1 MKTAMKPK
9 KTKTEYALPL
19 PARKSD
25 VFRNSDKGHQVYRLQ
40 DGTRVPGATTI
51 TGVLNKPALVVW
63 ANRMG
68 LQNID
73 TTKYVDSLAAAG
85 TLAHYLAA
93 CELLGEP
100 PDQGYLDEFSKV
112 DHDRATNAMLSFYNW
127 QKQHAV
133 EVIASEQ
140 QLVSEQYRFGGT
152 CDFIATVDGQLT
164 LVDLKT
170 CKALYGNTDEK
181 WSQVAGYAILALENG
196 HKITATPRILRI
208 GREESEGFDY
218 VEMPVPALQRER
230 FLKCLELYRIQKR
243 LEGRPE

>member
-1 MKTAMKPK
+1 MKTAMKRQ
-9 KTKTEYALPL
+9 TKTVYEGTL
-19 PARKSD
+19 PARKAD
-25 VFRNSDKGHQVYRLQ
+25 AFRKSDKGHQIYRLQ

-51 TGVLNKPALVVW
+51 TGVLNKPALVKW
-63 ANRMG
+63 ANNLG
-68 LQNID
+68 LNGID
-73 TTKYVDSLAAAG
+73 SSRYVDSLANAG

-93 CELLGEP
+93 CELLKEE
-100 PDQGYLDEFSKV
+100 PDQSYQDEFSKV
-112 DHDRATNAMLSFYNW
+112 DHDRAANAMLSFYNW
-127 QKQHAV
+127 QKQHTV
-133 EVIASEQ
+133 EVVASEL
-140 QLVSEQYRFGGT
+140 QLVSEQFRFGGT

-170 CKALYGNTDEK
+170 CKALYGPTDEK

-218 VEMPVPALQRER
+218 VEMPEPALQRER